1 MDSAQTD
8 PLTATPAGDSGPA
21 SADAAR
27 PHLARPKSG
36 RHLIAYRASSA
47 LFGRRFY
54 ISIFFGAEKRTDQ
67 RLTQEGRKKSFL
79 GLLMMAL
86 TLVWV
91 IFWATVVIIGFC
103 VVALYLLKSAVGIN
117 LFEQDS
123 FLHPYFFD

>member
-1 MDSAQTD
+1 
-8 PLTATPAGDSGPA
+8 
-21 SADAAR
+21 
-27 PHLARPKSG
+27 
-36 RHLIAYRASSA
+36 
-47 LFGRRFY
+47 
-54 ISIFFGAEKRTDQ
+54 
-67 RLTQEGRKKSFL
+67 
-79 GLLMMAL
+79 MMAL